1 MRRIVRS
8 SPATVGDMIANSQAQ
23 MRSGPVGVS
32 APRNQRVQMGPPV
45 VRTTTN
51 FRPTPVRA
59 PRGRMR

>member
-1 MRRIVRS
+1 
-8 SPATVGDMIANSQAQ
+8 MIANSQAQ
-23 MRSGPVGVS
+23 MRSNPVGVS